1 MLAQIKKVENGYSAL
16 FERHLNHPLEEVWSY
31 LTDNKKLP
39 EWFSELYVDELREGG
54 VIKFDMGNGN
64 FEEMKILELKMQ
76 SVFEYTWG
84 DDIVRFELSKAPAGC
99 VLVLKEKI
107 NKITDHTP
115 RDLAG
120 WHVCLNV
127 IQALLDGRTIERKEE
142 WKFWYEKYVEEIE
155 KINLQ

>member
-31 LTDNKKLP
+31 LTDNEKLP
-39 EWFSELYVDELREGG
+39 KWFSELRVDELREGG

-64 FEEMKILELKMQ
+64 FEEMKILELKMK

-84 DDIVRFELSKAPAGC
+84 DDIVRFELSKTPAGC

-120 WHVCLNV
+120 WHVCLDV